1 MENLKM
7 EIETLKK
14 IQGGTTLEIENLGM
28 RSEVTNASITN
39 RIQEIRERISGIE
52 DNLEDIDTIVKENT
66 KSKKLPIQNI
76 QESRT

>member
-1 MENLKM
+1 M